1 MTEIAI
7 TGAAAAV
14 VGELPEPPEAVR
26 VRAARAE
33 RVTQLALAA
42 AGRALVDAGLMM
54 TEGAPR
60 PRLGV
65 ALGTAFGCFLTN
77 AAYQRRLAADGAKLA
92 SPRLFAATVSNAAA
106 GEVAIGFRLGG
117 PAVTVTAGGAAGL
130 LAIAH
135 AADLVATG
143 RADAMVAG
151 GMDASDEALER
162 WLADG
167 GMAMG
172 EAPPR
177 DGAGMF
183 VLEPLQGARRRGVP
197 LRGRVLG
204 HAAGFTPE
212 RDVEAAAVRAAI
224 ASSLEDAGVQ
234 PADLSLVIVRDVPR
248 TAERTRRALQ
258 AVFDGTLPRVQH
270 PSAAYGETFA
280 AAGPLAL
287 VAALADV
294 GASAPFLVLDVCP
307 SGHVGALVA
316 AAAAGRA

>member
-1 MTEIAI
+1 M
-7 TGAAAAV
+7 V
-14 VGELPEPPEAVR
+14 
-26 VRAARAE
+26 
-33 RVTQLALAA
+33 
-42 AGRALVDAGLMM
+42 M

-287 VAALADV
+287 VAALADA

>member
-7 TGAAAAV
+7 TGAAAV
-14 VGELPEPPEAVR
+14 VDDELAELPEAVR
-26 VRAARAE
+26 ARAVRAE

-42 AGRALVDAGLMM
+42 AGRALADAGLMM
-54 TEGAPR
+54 SEGAPR

-77 AAYQRRLAADGAKLA
+77 AAYQRRLAADGAKVA

-117 PAVTVTAGGAAGL
+117 PAMTVTAGGAAGL

-177 DGAGMF
+177 DGAGIL
-183 VLEPLQGARRRGVP
+183 VLEALQGPRRRGVP

-212 RDVEAAAVRAAI
+212 RDAEAAAVRAVVS
-224 ASSLEDAGVQ
+224 SSLVDAGVR
-234 PADLSLVIVRDVPR
+234 PADLSRVIVRDVPR

-258 AVFDGTLPRVQH
+258 AVFDGTQPRVQH

-287 VAALADV
+287 VAALADA

-307 SGHVGALVA
+307 SGHGGALVA
-316 AAAAGRA
+316 AAAAGRV